1 MPNPNLF
8 NTRQDITKNEAGGV
22 AFKMTPEHALAQ
34 YAVTGTFYN
43 SYYVNDSRQLER
55 LLELLKEVSFEYV
68 AKTAIY
74 ARQEGYMKDT
84 PAALCAWLA
93 ANDID
98 LLKRVFFRVI
108 DNPVMLRKFVQF
120 VRSGVFGRRSFGYAP
135 KKLINKYLTNTNYE
149 VLFKGSIG
157 KDPSLADVIKMTH
170 PKPKDKTQE
179 AFFRYVCGY
188 DDVDLDDLPQ
198 VVQEYE
204 LFKKYLPTD
213 IPRNVDFR
221 FLTSLP
227 LTKEHWKKIALTAP
241 WHMTRMNL
249 NTFKRYG
256 VLDDPEIVSV
266 IAERLQN
273 EELIRK
279 NKVFP
284 YQLFI
289 TYMSIPRDE
298 MPIEIIGALKNAVL
312 ISMNNVPDF
321 DPEMQI
327 AICPDVSG
335 SMGSRIAA
343 NGQGIARYI
352 DVAAIFTAAIK
363 SKTNNYILLPF
374 NHDLVNI
381 SEIIHKNDDVFSL
394 ASKIQRLCDGGTNC
408 SVPMEYILSEYCPS
422 KPDIIIYISD
432 NESWIDTTSRY
443 AKNTHMNKLWKEY
456 KRKRNPNAKLICW
469 DIAPYRTVQVKDN
482 PDVLNIGGFS
492 DRVFDIIYLF
502 ANNKLNG
509 KYWKDIID
517 SIEI

>member
-8 NTRQDITKNEAGGV
+8 NTRHDITKNEAGGI
-22 AFKMTPEHALAQ
+22 AFKMSPEHALAQ
-34 YAVTGTFYN
+34 YAVTGTLYN
-43 SYYVNDSRQLER
+43 TYYVDDKNQLEH
-55 LLELLKEVSFEYV
+55 LLELLKKVSPEFV

-74 ARQEGYMKDT
+74 ARQEGYMKDV

-93 ANDID
+93 ANDIS
-98 LLKRVFFRVI
+98 LLKKVFFRVI

-120 VRSGVFGRRSFGYAP
+120 VRSGVFGRKSFGYAP
-135 KKLINKYLTNTNYE
+135 KKLINQYLTNSSFE

-157 KDPSLADVIKMTH
+157 KNPSLADVIKMTH

-179 AFFRYVCGY
+179 VFFRYICGY
-188 DDVDLDDLPQ
+188 DDINLDDLPQ

-204 LFKKYLPTD
+204 VFKKNLPTD
-213 IPRNVDFR
+213 IPKNVDFR
-221 FLTSLP
+221 FLTALP
-227 LTKEHWKKIALTAP
+227 LTKDHWKKIALTAP

-289 TYMSIPRDE
+289 TYMSIPRGE
-298 MPIEIIGALKNAVL
+298 MPKEIIEALKRAVL

-321 DPEMQI
+321 DPDLQI

-335 SMGSRIAA
+335 SMNSPIAA
-343 NGQGIARYI
+343 NRQGIARYI
-352 DVAAIFTAAIK
+352 DVASIFTAAIK
-363 SKTNNYILLPF
+363 AKTNNYIILPF
-374 NHDLVNI
+374 NHDLMELSDI
-381 SEIIHKNDDVFSL
+381 EEDDVFTL
-394 ASKIQRLCDGGTNC
+394 ASKIRKMCNGGTNC
-408 SVPMEYILSEYCPS
+408 SLPMDFLVSKYYTG

-432 NESWIDTTSRY
+432 NESWIDTDNIYRE
-443 AKNTHMNKLWKEY
+443 NTETNKLWKQY
-456 KRKRNPNAKLICW
+456 KQKRNPNAKLICW
-469 DIAPYRTVQVKDN
+469 DIAPYKTVQVKDE

-492 DRVFDIIYLF
+492 DRIMDIIYLF
-502 ANNKLNG
+502 INNKLEG
-509 KYWKDIID
+509 KYWKEVID
-517 SIEI
+517 SIDL